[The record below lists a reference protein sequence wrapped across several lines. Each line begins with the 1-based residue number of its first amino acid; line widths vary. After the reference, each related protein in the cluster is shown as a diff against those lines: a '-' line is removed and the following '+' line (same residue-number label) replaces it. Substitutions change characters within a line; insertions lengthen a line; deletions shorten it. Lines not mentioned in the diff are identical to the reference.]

1 MSVEKKEVAHQS
13 TGDMPAEE
21 FRLYGHKTIDWIAE
35 YLSDMERYPVLS
47 QSQPGDLKNALPA
60 SAPSEGESF
69 EAILSDFERFIIPG
83 VTHWNHAGFFAYIA
97 NSASM
102 PAILGELFSAA
113 LNINAMLWRTSP
125 AATELEEIT
134 TQWLRQMLGLPES
147 FSGVIYD
154 TASISTLCAIAAARE
169 AVAEIN
175 VREDGLI
182 GAPVRLRLYASDQ
195 AHSSVEKGAIT
206 LGLGQKSVRKIPS
219 DANFRMKPDA
229 LREAIGEDRR
239 EGWRPFCV
247 TATTGTTSTGSID
260 PVDEIADIC
269 ERESLWFHVD
279 AAYGGSTAVLPE
291 MRAAFTGWERG
302 DSIVI
307 NPHKWLFVPVDLSV
321 LYCRRMDILGQAFS
335 LVPEYLKTGDADE
348 VKNFMDYGPQLGRR
362 LRALKFWFVLRYFG
376 VEGIQ
381 SRIGRHLALAGEFA
395 RWVEESRDFELLA
408 PVPLAIVCFRAK
420 PGGMESE
427 SEIDNLNERLMEEV
441 NRRGR
446 IYISHTKLD
455 GRFTLRLV
463 VGNIRTTR
471 EHVRV
476 AWEEL
481 NSALRSLL
489 AST

>member
-1 MSVEKKEVAHQS
+1 MSVEKKEIALPP

-21 FRLYGHKTIDWIAE
+21 FRLYGHRAIDWIAR

-47 QSQPGDLKNALPA
+47 QSRPGDLKNALPA
-60 SAPSEGESF
+60 SAPAEGESF
-69 EAILSDFERFIIPG
+69 EAIFADFERFIIPG

-134 TQWLRQMLGLPES
+134 TNWLRQMIALPEN
-147 FSGVIYD
+147 FSAVIYD

-169 AVAEIN
+169 AVQEIN
-175 VREDGLI
+175 VREEGL
-182 GAPVRLRLYASDQ
+182 AASPQRLRLYASDQ

-206 LGLGQKSVRKIPS
+206 LGLGQNSVRKIAS
-219 DANFRMKPDA
+219 DSSFRMKPDA
-229 LREAIGEDRR
+229 LAEAIGEDRR
-239 EGWRPFCV
+239 AGWRPFCV

-260 PVDEIADIC
+260 PVPEIADIC
-269 ERESLWFHVD
+269 ERESLWLHVD

-291 MRAAFTGWERG
+291 MRGAFAGWERA

-307 NPHKWLFVPVDLSV
+307 NPHKWLFVPVDLSA

-335 LVPEYLKTGDADE
+335 LVPEYLKTAEADE

-376 VEGIQ
+376 VEGIR
-381 SRIGRHLALAGEFA
+381 SRIRSHLEMAREFGR
-395 RWVEESRDFELLA
+395 WIEESRDFELLA
-408 PVPLAIVCFRAK
+408 PVPLAIVCFRAE
-420 PGGMESE
+420 PRGFESE
-427 SEIDNLNERLMEEV
+427 SEIDTLNERLMTEV

-446 IYISHTKLD
+446 IFISHTRLD

-471 EHVRV
+471 EHIQM

-481 NSALRSLL
+481 NSALELC
-489 AST
+489 AK